1 MGKGKGSFDHW
12 AARVAVNQVVFEIK
26 GMIHEAVVKDAF
38 RLAGNKLPGKS
49 NNGTRPDHCLPTTGQ
64 WEFVH
69 KGEPPVVGIT
79 KLKNCTLEDLKRPRK
94 KLAPQELLDQAAS
107 RATEAGAS
115 STPSAPSP

>member
-38 RLAGNKLPGKS
+38 RLAGNKLP
-49 NNGTRPDHCLPTTGQ
+49 GQ